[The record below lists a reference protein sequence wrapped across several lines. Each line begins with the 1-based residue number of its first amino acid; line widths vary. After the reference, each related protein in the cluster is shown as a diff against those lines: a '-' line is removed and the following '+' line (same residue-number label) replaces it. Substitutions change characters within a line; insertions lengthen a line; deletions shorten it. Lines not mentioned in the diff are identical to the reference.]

1 MGGRYPT
8 EAVGHFCLDPNKIE
22 DILPNK
28 DQSNACILFWLS
40 PGGEKKKKRSLSSN
54 IYIYFKENLIE
65 HNVNHVENLQI
76 SFVAAHNSD

>member
-1 MGGRYPT
+1 MHAYSFG
-8 EAVGHFCLDPNKIE
+8 CLLK
-22 DILPNK
+22 K
-28 DQSNACILFWLS
+28 KKKKT
-40 PGGEKKKKRSLSSN
+40 EKKKKLSLSSN